1 MNTEYLFG
9 IYQAKRRIT
18 HADDRWRR
26 ESGLPVPDSPGRTH
40 QDPRAISREQA
51 SLRVFEAVR
60 ASVEGVWYFR

>member
-18 HADDRWRR
+18 DAGDRRRR
-26 ESGLPVPDSPGRTH
+26 ESGLPVPDRRGGTP
-40 QDPRAISREQA
+40 QDPNAISREQA